1 PAPQRVRHHAA
12 RTRVGD
18 PLLRLAPPRRR
29 LSIDGQQTSP
39 LHALALERIPRRAPH
54 RDDDA
59 VLEKEEA
66 GERPTHPARGID
78 RRRHGHE
85 DGRDEHAGERQP
97 PAPAHARL
105 PVSAPARS
113 VLAVAA
119 GASGAIAA
127 PPGDVRWLAWLA
139 PALLVLALPE
149 ASSRLRIALGV
160 AYAVTLGVGNVGPW
174 MAPAVAKYF
183 GL

>member
-1 PAPQRVRHHAA
+1 
-12 RTRVGD
+12 
-18 PLLRLAPPRRR
+18 
-29 LSIDGQQTSP
+29 
-39 LHALALERIPRRAPH
+39 
-54 RDDDA
+54 DDDA

-97 PAPAHARL
+97 PAPAHERL
-105 PVSAPARS
+105 PVSAPARI

-119 GASGAIAA
+119 GASGAIAT
-127 PPGDVRWLAWLA
+127 PPGDVRWLPWLA

-183 GL
+183 GLARGPALGATLLGLGAIGIVHGVLLGVLLVLAAP